1 MGIKALFSEKSTA
14 SDVTAD
20 IKKQLDGFE
29 VNMMVYFASS
39 ESFEH
44 NEISAAMQSA
54 FPNSVVFGCTSHAE
68 LYGGKTRYNTVT
80 AMVFNSE
87 AVTDVKVELLENISA
102 GIDVKPV
109 FESFDSYFKT
119 PMAAADYKEYGG
131 IILVDGLSM
140 KEEEIMDKIGTQSNI
155 IFIGGSASDA
165 FKFNKTYVFA
175 NGKAYTDAALLVVFK
190 TKNGVDFIKT
200 QSVDV
205 KNIDLT
211 ITKAIPEKRAVV
223 EFDNKPAAIRYA
235 EALEVDRSE
244 IDSKFFANPVGLIID
259 DDVYIRNCQR
269 TDGDAMIFYCG
280 MEEGMDLKLCK
291 IRNIIPDTKA
301 AVENKVKELN
311 SIAGIIDFR
320 CAFRTVQMGNEG
332 TIEEYTNIFSGIPAI
347 GFSTYGEEFHGH
359 MNQTSTMIVFK

>member
-1 MGIKALFSEKSTA
+1 VDIKALFSEKPTA
-14 SDVTAD
+14 SDVAAD
-20 IKKQLDGFE
+20 IKNQLNGFK
-29 VNMMVYFASS
+29 VKMMVYFASL
-39 ESFEH
+39 EVFEH

-54 FPNSVVFGCTSHAE
+54 FPDAVVFGCTSHAE
-68 LYGGKTRYNTVT
+68 LYGGETKYNTVT
-80 AMVFNSE
+80 VMAFNSE
-87 AVTDVKVELLENISA
+87 AVTDAKVEVLENISA

-119 PMAAADYKEYGG
+119 PMATADYKEYGG

-165 FKFNKTYVFA
+165 FKFDKTYVFA
-175 NGKAYTDAALLVVFK
+175 NGKAYTNAALLAVFK
-190 TKNGVDFIKT
+190 AKNGVDFIKT

-211 ITKAIPEKRAVV
+211 ITKAVPEKRAVV

-235 EALEVDRSE
+235 EVLGVDRSE
-244 IDSKFFANPVGLIID
+244 IDSKFFANPVGLVID

-269 TDGDAMIFYCG
+269 TDGDTMVFYCS

-301 AVENKVKELN
+301 AVENKVKELGG
-311 SIAGIIDFR
+311 IAGIIDFR
-320 CAFRTVQMGNEG
+320 CAFRTVQMGDEG
-332 TIEEYTNIFSGIPAI
+332 TIGKYKDIFNGIPAI
-347 GFSTYGEEFHGH
+347 GFSTYGEEFLGH